1 MGNYYSKNLT
11 RIFKR
16 RRTAIIIVSS
26 IAIIGS
32 IFIFVSQA
40 STFSVAIEPE
50 AVAPSNLVVSNQT
63 ASGNKAVKFEV
74 ASSNTWWKPPKNTRW
89 QWVLEGKVTT
99 NETARFDMYDIDL
112 TDAIP
117 ANTVQE
123 VRWQNGFTA
132 NVTWPK
138 GQNAGI
144 IAELKAQGKKVICYM
159 DTGAFETYEPDAVLF
174 PGKYGTNNAN
184 REMAYSGPAEYATW
198 DVLGGLSS
206 ASDGSVFAGEYWMDL
221 KQSAWPAILPII
233 QARFDLAKKIG
244 CDGVEGDQNNVYGND
259 SSFNVTEA
267 VSLRWYQEMYYQLH
281 TRGLTAI
288 SKNGIELTT
297 QQVTNPTN
305 ISYCSPGLCIA
316 DGILNEECY
325 QYSECSNLD
334 VASSKG
340 IWVGQVEYRGTS
352 ASVCPDAKTKGRM
365 TMKKPENY
373 SVTEKILWACWE

>member
-1 MGNYYSKNLT
+1 MKKGFLKNIA
-11 RIFKR
+11 REFKR
-16 RRTAIIIVSS
+16 RRTAVIIVLSM
-26 IAIIGS
+26 AIVGS
-32 IFIFVSQA
+32 VYIFASQA
-40 STFSVAIEPE
+40 STFSVALEPE
-50 AVAPSNLVVSNQT
+50 TTAPSNLVVTNQT
-63 ASGNKAVKFEV
+63 ASGTKAVKFEA
-74 ASSNTWWKPPKNTRW
+74 ASSSTWWKPPKNTRW
-89 QWVLEGKVTT
+89 QWVLEGKATA

-144 IAELKAQGKKVICYM
+144 IAQLKAQGKKVICYM

-184 REMAYSGPAEYATW
+184 REMAYSGPTEYATW

-221 KQSAWPAILPII
+221 RQSAWPAILPII

-259 SSFNVTEA
+259 SSFNVTEV

-288 SKNGIELTT
+288 SKNGIELTA
-297 QQVTNPTN
+297 QQVTDPTN
-305 ISYCSPGLCIA
+305 ISYCAPGLCIP
-316 DGILNEECY
+316 DGILNEECH

-352 ASVCPDAKTKGRM
+352 ASACPDARTKGRM

-373 SVTEKILWACWE
+373 SVTETILWACWE